1 MDNVKFR
8 KHCSP
13 EKNKLYADF
22 YEVEATYDREKLSTM
37 LIVQDNNARGYRA
50 FNSLD
55 FSSRSEIPRNVIVEI
70 LDRMLI
76 EFRAS
81 FSDRRDTPKSL
92 KDLVPIQCVRT
103 IGSTQYKQSL
113 HKKISPLNRS
123 LGTAVDVH
131 RNDLFV
137 NRLSATDHDDNALAK
152 ANESTKI
159 DCVPPN
165 TSIHGPLQI
174 HGTTDI
180 TLRMLAV

>member
-1 MDNVKFR
+1 
-8 KHCSP
+8 
-13 EKNKLYADF
+13 
-22 YEVEATYDREKLSTM
+22 
-37 LIVQDNNARGYRA
+37 
-50 FNSLD
+50 
-55 FSSRSEIPRNVIVEI
+55 
-70 LDRMLI
+70 MLI

-123 LGTAVDVH
+123 L
-131 RNDLFV
+131 
-137 NRLSATDHDDNALAK
+137 DHDDNALAK

-174 HGTTDI
+174 HDSP
-180 TLRMLAV
+180 

>member
-37 LIVQDNNARGYRA
+37 LI
-50 FNSLD
+50 LP
-55 FSSRSEIPRNVIVEI
+55 FSTY
-70 LDRMLI
+70 LL
-76 EFRAS
+76 
-81 FSDRRDTPKSL
+81 
-92 KDLVPIQCVRT
+92 
-103 IGSTQYKQSL
+103 
-113 HKKISPLNRS
+113 

-174 HGTTDI
+174 HDSP
-180 TLRMLAV
+180 